1 MNDSPLDL
9 EARAHSEHAH
19 ELRLWLRLL
28 TCSQL
33 IEKRVRAGLREQFD
47 TTLPRFDL
55 MAQLERHPEGLKM
68 KELSHRLMVT
78 GGNVTGITDQLVN
91 EGLVERLDVDGD
103 RRAFRVALTDH
114 GRTTFTEMARQH
126 EEWIVDAF
134 EGLSPRDLESLHKLL
149 GKVKAHQLDINQ
161 RIEA

>member
-33 IEKRVRAGLREQFD
+33 IEKRVRVGLREQFD

-55 MAQLERHPEGLKM
+55 MAQLERHPAGLKM
-68 KELSHRLMVT
+68 KELSYRLMVT

-126 EEWIVDAF
+126 EQWIVDAF

-161 RIEA
+161 RIEE

>member
-91 EGLVERLDVDGD
+91 EGLVERLGVDGD
-103 RRAFRVALTDH
+103 RRAFRVALTVH

-161 RIEA
+161 RIEE

>member
-1 MNDSPLDL
+1 MSAELTLDL

-33 IEKRVRAGLREQFD
+33 IEKRVRTGLREQFD

-78 GGNVTGITDQLVN
+78 GGNVTGITDQLVA
-91 EGLVERLDVDGD
+91 EGLVERTGVDGD
-103 RRAFRVALTDH
+103 RRAFRVRLTPCGH
-114 GRTTFTEMARQH
+114 TAFAEMARQH
-126 EEWIVDAF
+126 EQWIVQAF
-134 EGLSPRDLESLHKLL
+134 EGLSPRDLDNLHRLL
-149 GKVKAHQLDINQ
+149 GKVKAHQLEIG
-161 RIEA
+161 